1 MVNQIRT
8 TGPSVTAI
16 YADIE
21 RARAAMMTLERAGI
35 DGNDIKLDEP
45 SAQRPRTPDTSVARD
60 TGVGKRVAK
69 FSIIGGLIGGAAGVL
84 AGVLV
89 GVLLL
94 DGGGVALWSAIAGM
108 AFVGLSIGG
117 VLVPMVVIGQ
127 GPNWEQTFE
136 PAEATGQRRNLP
148 QRIHR
153 QKFGLLMLTR
163 HDRQQFG
170 GHFQVLF
177 GQKNAHASGIGCR
190 IGGIVEQHE
199 KPLGFDFRTTR
210 MAFRPRL
217 A

>member
-136 PAEATGQRRNLP
+136 PAEATGRVRLHVRDSAAHDAA
-148 QRIHR
+148 RIVA
-153 QKFGLLMLTR
+153 LLQGTDALR
-163 HDRQQFG
+163 
-170 GHFQVLF
+170 
-177 GQKNAHASGIGCR
+177 
-190 IGGIVEQHE
+190 VEPPAGEQA
-199 KPLGFDFRTTR
+199 LGR
-210 MAFRPRL
+210 
-217 A
+217 